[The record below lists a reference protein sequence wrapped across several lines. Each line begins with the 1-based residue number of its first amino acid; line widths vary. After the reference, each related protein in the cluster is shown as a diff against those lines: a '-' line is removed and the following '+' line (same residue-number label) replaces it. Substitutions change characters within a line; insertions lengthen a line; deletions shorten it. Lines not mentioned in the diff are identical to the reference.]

1 MFAHRSCLHIGATYL
16 AMVLTWVL
24 SGNAELAHKLVTAN
38 TSNIYGPAFEAVR
51 SYKGSIQQTDLSKS
65 TGHHNDSDIAPAMN
79 IVQ

>member
-38 TSNIYGPAFEAVR
+38 TSNIYGPAFDLC
-51 SYKGSIQQTDLSKS
+51 SLSKV
-65 TGHHNDSDIAPAMN
+65 AR
-79 IVQ
+79 